1 MGHSHSAWGQRGC
14 EGGWARRGGGVGTTG
29 WAGGTPAPCPLGNSL
44 LFPESTFSPGNG
56 AQSSAPQSWTK
67 EDQLSPPS
75 PQWLPFPPSPGS
87 KAPPSSAYPPPLGFL
102 PPPSPIHF
110 LPEAFQSPTSPQ
122 PIPLSVAPQFPAPQ
136 LCSLLF
142 LDSLTCSLG
151 VTSFERGVEYLLL

>member
-1 MGHSHSAWGQRGC
+1 M
-14 EGGWARRGGGVGTTG
+14 GTTG

-44 LFPESTFSPGNG
+44 LFPESTFSPGNR

-102 PPPSPIHF
+102 PSPSPIHF

>member
-1 MGHSHSAWGQRGC
+1 M
-14 EGGWARRGGGVGTTG
+14 GTTG

-44 LFPESTFSPGNG
+44 LFPESTFSPGNR

-102 PPPSPIHF
+102 PSPSPIHF

-122 PIPLSVAPQFPAPQ
+122 PIPLSVAPQFLAPQ

>member
-1 MGHSHSAWGQRGC
+1 M
-14 EGGWARRGGGVGTTG
+14 GTTG

-44 LFPESTFSPGNG
+44 LFPESTFSPGNR

-110 LPEAFQSPTSPQ
+110 LPEASQSPTSPQ